1 MSQAVIQDKIINAN
15 SALVRVVKDKTQQD
29 QISQKK
35 GPRYEKDSMICFQI
49 RPGVNSSK
57 GSSLGFID

>member
-49 RPGVNSSK
+49 DQG
-57 GSSLGFID
+57 